1 MIKVYINLPLQPVK
15 GRQNLKRNCML
26 KIQGCLTKRLMLI
39 SWTHLS
45 ASGDMI
51 QSGNPGRVELISSSR
66 MRGYTEVPQEGNESG
81 QQEERPLKV
90 SKIFSDYNSTG
101 FRKCLTLFDL
111 AFFFFQLTAFSDS
124 SFTELKVSIFKPGTI
139 GWILTVFPQWP
150 GG

>member
-1 MIKVYINLPLQPVK
+1 
-15 GRQNLKRNCML
+15 ML

-81 QQEERPLKV
+81 Q
-90 SKIFSDYNSTG
+90 
-101 FRKCLTLFDL
+101 
-111 AFFFFQLTAFSDS
+111 
-124 SFTELKVSIFKPGTI
+124 
-139 GWILTVFPQWP
+139 
-150 GG
+150 